1 MGSMANSGAAN
12 LAVGRI
18 SSRRSAEDYLSIH
31 NYIPFAVLYFFLN
44 SVGLPVGLFYTTL
57 FSPLLYL
64 WLYLKGCRWLT
75 AKFLLILSPFLLAHA
90 CLGIPS
96 PFYYARSLLLL
107 WSVYITVYAFG
118 WALLK
123 CKSIERLF
131 EELIVVNF
139 FAAMAAL
146 ILVPTPLSTYLWNSN
161 FTALAEGVGY
171 TRRLQLLTS
180 EPSVYSS
187 LMVPLLVFA
196 VLRLL
201 QKPGK
206 RSFVYTALI
215 LVPMLLSQ
223 SFGAL
228 SICTAGLAAALLP
241 MFRRLLRKPKSLLVL
256 GLIGILMAGLLFVP
270 NPISQR
276 VSSVIAGDDSSTQ
289 SRTVFSFILAN
300 AIATSTSIWWGA
312 GLGQAKL
319 FDVSNLGIGFTV
331 SVIPNAVAV
340 TFAEFG
346 IIGVLVRFAVEFYLF
361 FRTRVYRNSF
371 RLAMFVVAFIM
382 QLTGSNVMDVQ
393 EYLIMFFA
401 FAPLFPALNPQNRVP
416 SNTGRL

>member
-1 MGSMANSGAAN
+1 
-12 LAVGRI
+12 
-18 SSRRSAEDYLSIH
+18 
-31 NYIPFAVLYFFLN
+31 
-44 SVGLPVGLFYTTL
+44 
-57 FSPLLYL
+57 
-64 WLYLKGCRWLT
+64 
-75 AKFLLILSPFLLAHA
+75 
-90 CLGIPS
+90 
-96 PFYYARSLLLL
+96 
-107 WSVYITVYAFG
+107 
-118 WALLK
+118 
-123 CKSIERLF
+123 
-131 EELIVVNF
+131 
-139 FAAMAAL
+139 
-146 ILVPTPLSTYLWNSN
+146 
-161 FTALAEGVGY
+161 
-171 TRRLQLLTS
+171 
-180 EPSVYSS
+180 
-187 LMVPLLVFA
+187 
-196 VLRLL
+196 
-201 QKPGK
+201 
-206 RSFVYTALI
+206 
-215 LVPMLLSQ
+215 
-223 SFGAL
+223 
-228 SICTAGLAAALLP
+228 
-241 MFRRLLRKPKSLLVL
+241 
-256 GLIGILMAGLLFVP
+256 MAGLLFVP

-331 SVIPNAVAV
+331 SVIPNAVAG